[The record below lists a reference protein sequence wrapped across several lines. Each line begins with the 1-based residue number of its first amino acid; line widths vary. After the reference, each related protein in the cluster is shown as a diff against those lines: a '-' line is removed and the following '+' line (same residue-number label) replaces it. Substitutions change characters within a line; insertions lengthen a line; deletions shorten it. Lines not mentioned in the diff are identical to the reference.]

1 MNGAGNDFILL
12 DAIAEPFDESAA
24 PALARALCDRRRSV
38 GADGLML
45 VTRAEGDADYRMR
58 FYNSDGSLGEMCGNG
73 ARCICRYGYAH
84 GYAGPVQR
92 VETTAGLVTGWRITE
107 EQYRIRLNTPSVVEL
122 EKQLDADGRTYR
134 CSYVELGSPG
144 IPHLALEVPALA
156 KQSEDALRR
165 LGRAL
170 RYHPALPKGANVNF
184 YELTGPDEI
193 LEKTYERGV
202 EDFTLAC
209 GTGTGSVAAALT
221 LLGRVSGKN
230 VRVRMDGGELT
241 VDAEE
246 KGGSIENLYL
256 TGPAAMVC
264 AGEIMQSAARESGA
278 EIIPVDSEHSAIFQG
293 LMGCRDRAE
302 VKRLIL
308 TCSGGPFFGK
318 TRESLACMTKSDALR
333 HPNWKM
339 GAKIT
344 VDCATLMNKGLE
356 IIEAMRLYDLPLSKV
371 TAVIHRQSVVHS
383 LVEFVDGAVLAQLG
397 VPDMRIP
404 IGLAMT
410 YPNRAHNP
418 APALDL
424 LSCGPLTFDAI
435 DETAFPCFTL
445 AQQAAQTGGTACTA
459 MNAANEEAVGLFL
472 QDKIGFYDIADA
484 VEAALRL
491 PVVQEPS
498 LADIFEAD
506 RLARIHTRERF
517 LK

>member
-1 MNGAGNDFILL
+1 MTGKEVHPMKFTKMQGAGNDFIVL
-12 DAIAEPFDESAA
+12 DNRSGEIRENEYS
-24 PALARALCDRRRSV
+24 ALAARLCRRRLSI
-38 GADGLML
+38 GADGLMIVL
-45 VTRAEGDADYRMR
+45 PAQGIGDYAMR

-73 ARCICRYGYAH
+73 ARCICRYGYAR

-134 CSYVELGSPG
+134 CSYIELGSPG
-144 IPHLALEVPALA
+144 IPHLALEVPALE

-246 KGGSIENLYL
+246 KDGSIENLYL

-264 AGEIMQSAARESGA
+264 AGEILDE
-278 EIIPVDSEHSAIFQG
+278 AI
-293 LMGCRDRAE
+293 LKL
-302 VKRLIL
+302 VKRQEE
-308 TCSGGPFFGK
+308 K
-318 TRESLACMTKSDALR
+318 T
-333 HPNWKM
+333 
-339 GAKIT
+339 
-344 VDCATLMNKGLE
+344 
-356 IIEAMRLYDLPLSKV
+356 
-371 TAVIHRQSVVHS
+371 
-383 LVEFVDGAVLAQLG
+383 
-397 VPDMRIP
+397 
-404 IGLAMT
+404 
-410 YPNRAHNP
+410 
-418 APALDL
+418 
-424 LSCGPLTFDAI
+424 
-435 DETAFPCFTL
+435 
-445 AQQAAQTGGTACTA
+445 
-459 MNAANEEAVGLFL
+459 
-472 QDKIGFYDIADA
+472 
-484 VEAALRL
+484 
-491 PVVQEPS
+491 
-498 LADIFEAD
+498 
-506 RLARIHTRERF
+506 
-517 LK
+517 